1 MTRQW
6 PVVGLAS
13 GGWPD
18 AGDWGAGDYLDGRAS
33 EAGGYVK
40 AGDWWHQGRYTYRG
54 LTNAGVGRKLS
65 DASGRETHE
74 QPKTEGDGRETAR
87 DGRTQDAR
95 TPETD

>member
-1 MTRQW
+1 MARCGVSKW
-6 PVVGLAS
+6 GVAGCWRLGGRGL
-13 GGWPD
+13 P
-18 AGDWGAGDYLDGRAS
+18 GRAS
-33 EAGGYVK
+33 VGSWRVREGR
-40 AGDWWHQGRYTYRG
+40 DWWHQGRYTYRG